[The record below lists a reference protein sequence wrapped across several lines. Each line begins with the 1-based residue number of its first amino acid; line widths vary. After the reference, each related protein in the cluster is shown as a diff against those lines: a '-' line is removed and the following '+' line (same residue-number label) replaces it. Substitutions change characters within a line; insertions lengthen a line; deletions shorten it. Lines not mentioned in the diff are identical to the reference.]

1 MNETLQTIMAL
12 GILVSAFGGVLL
24 LGGWKL
30 RRAARAVLKDLQ
42 RQGALSPEQAVALPY
57 VRQNFLRV
65 GLRDYRPRALKSLVQ
80 SGVVGV
86 TPQGA
91 FFLLRPEVL
100 DKL

>member
-1 MNETLQTIMAL
+1 MNEIMQTIMAL
-12 GILVSAFGGVLL
+12 LLLVGAFGGVLL

-30 RRAARAVLKDLQ
+30 RRAARAVLKDLE
-42 RQGALSPEQAVALPY
+42 RQGALSPEKAVMLPY

-65 GLRDYRPRALKSLVQ
+65 GLRDYRPRAIKSLVQ